1 MDLVYFLRVL
11 QRPHPYHFSDVDLRI
26 SNMSTETASKNGR
39 TKRFEYMTS
48 VLITRP
54 EWADPI
60 ESLLTSFKEGG
71 LVDYPS
77 SRSQESKRKWYVFC
91 VGICNPSQ
99 PFHGY
104 FDLGA
109 IMNQPKTR
117 YGVKSKVLEILKALH
132 ELAEKKRENHQD
144 LSENERLGSKLHTTF
159 NKNLASEKSSIV
171 EKKEES
177 AKLAEKLNQ
186 ASQKMHLNPPSPIID
201 LCNGSK
207 VTSPPSI
214 ERISSPKSG
223 FAQGR
228 QDGAKSRKI
237 KSCSSSS
244 LHFGTSEKDL
254 TRPTRDE
261 TGYAGHAAKRRG
273 LDRIEDLDKSS
284 KAILEGQQVL
294 FPLVA
299 NYFARVMPDGKE
311 IQEKKLLDKL
321 GNLVKRHESLV
332 AVGSQDTDIAKR
344 LVDEILAI
352 NLQLEDYK

>member
-1 MDLVYFLRVL
+1 
-11 QRPHPYHFSDVDLRI
+11 
-26 SNMSTETASKNGR
+26 
-39 TKRFEYMTS
+39 MTS

-54 EWADPI
+54 EWAAPI

-104 FDLGA
+104 FDLGD
-109 IMNQPKTR
+109 IMNQSKTR
-117 YGVKSKVLEILKALH
+117 YCVKCKVLEMLKALH
-132 ELAEKKRENHQD
+132 ELAEKKRENRQD

-159 NKNLASEKSSIV
+159 LQNLTSEKASIM
-171 EKKEES
+171 ERKEVS

-186 ASQKMHLNPPSPIID
+186 TSQKMHLNPPAPIID
-201 LCNGSK
+201 LCNGSE

-214 ERISSPKSG
+214 ERISIPTSG

-228 QDGAKSRKI
+228 QDGTKSRQN
-237 KSCSSSS
+237 KSCSCSS
-244 LHFGTSEKDL
+244 LHFGTTEKHL

-261 TGYAGHAAKRRG
+261 TRYAGHAVKRRG
-273 LDRIEDLDKSS
+273 LDRIEDLDDSS

-311 IQEKKLLDKL
+311 LQEKKT
-321 GNLVKRHESLV
+321 S
-332 AVGSQDTDIAKR
+332 
-344 LVDEILAI
+344 
-352 NLQLEDYK
+352 